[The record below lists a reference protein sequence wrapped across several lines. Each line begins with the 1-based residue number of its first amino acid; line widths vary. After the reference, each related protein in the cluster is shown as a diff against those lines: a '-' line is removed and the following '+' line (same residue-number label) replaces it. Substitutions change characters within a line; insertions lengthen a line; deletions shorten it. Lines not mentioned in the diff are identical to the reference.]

1 MSWLTITFRSDAG
14 AAPQLAE
21 LLDEAGALAVT
32 LHDGADAPVLEPGP
46 GEAPLWP
53 ETLVEGL
60 FEDRDASSVLGW
72 LGLRVGPGGLPPV
85 AVGRLDARDWVREG
99 QALFRPQRFG
109 ERLWVCPSW
118 CEPPDAGAV
127 TLRLDPGLA
136 FGTGSHPST
145 ALCLEW
151 LAAADLAGARVLDF
165 GCGSGV
171 LAVAALLLGAR
182 HAWAVDHDPQAVVAT
197 RENASRNGVLE
208 RLTVGPPE
216 GLDAPPLEVVVANIL
231 AGPLIELAPVLT
243 ALVVPGG
250 TLVLAG
256 ILSDQAAAVAEA
268 YRGVIPLAV
277 HGEREG
283 WVRLVGCR
291 PAPAGGQ

>member
-14 AAPQLAE
+14 AAPQLVD

-60 FEDRDASSVLGW
+60 FEDRDAPGLLDW
-72 LGLRVGPGGLPPV
+72 LGERVGPGGLPAV
-85 AVGRLDARDWVREG
+85 AVGRVEERDWVREG
-99 QALFRPQRFG
+99 QALFQPQRFG

-118 CEPPDAGAV
+118 CEPPDPRAV

-136 FGTGSHPST
+136 FGTGTHPST
-145 ALCLEW
+145 ALCLDW
-151 LAAADLAGARVLDF
+151 LAAVGLAGSRVLDF

-182 HAWAVDHDPQAVVAT
+182 HAWAVDHDPQALTAT
-197 RENASRNGVLE
+197 RENALLNGVFE
-208 RLTVGPPE
+208 RLSVGSPEALDIPPV
-216 GLDAPPLEVVVANIL
+216 EVVVANIL
-231 AGPLIELAPVLT
+231 AGPLIELAPLLT
-243 ALVVPGG
+243 ALVAPGG
-250 TLVLAG
+250 ALVLAG
-256 ILSDQAAAVAEA
+256 ILSEQAAAVAEA
-268 YRGVIPLAV
+268 YRCLLPLAV

-283 WVRLVGCR
+283 WVRLVGCK
-291 PAPAGGQ
+291 PAPAGG